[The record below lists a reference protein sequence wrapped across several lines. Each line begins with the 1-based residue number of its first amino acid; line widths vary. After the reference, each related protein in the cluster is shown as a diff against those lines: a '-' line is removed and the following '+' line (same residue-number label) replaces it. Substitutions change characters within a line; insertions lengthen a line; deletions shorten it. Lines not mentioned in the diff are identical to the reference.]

1 METTKFSHVEVNHT
15 YTGVYILHD
24 VISDENRKKLIEYTE
39 KYALSNKTDYSD
51 EARNNVRCYAADIKS
66 IENNQNYNEIRS
78 IIHETM
84 VDVQE
89 LLKKHVDVHLMAY
102 ETPCLRKIYGAT
114 RTHTDGLRSEIT
126 IKNTLGSLYDPT
138 EDNLGSMFSV
148 IVALNDDYEGGEFVF
163 PKHDFSVRLKAGD
176 AIAFP
181 PYWTHPHQTNDLNG
195 TFRYTINTWFHGNK
209 RKEVTPPEL
218 SNVHQVKLGAVPNQ

>member
-1 METTKFSHVEVNHT
+1 METTKFSHIEVNHT

-84 VDVQE
+84 TDVQE
-89 LLKKHVDVHLMAY
+89 LLKKHIDVHIMAY

-126 IKNTLGSLYDPT
+126 TKNTLGSLYDPT

-163 PKHDFSVRLKAGD
+163 PKHDFSVRLQAGD

-218 SNVHQVKLGAVPNQ
+218 SNFHQVKLDAVPNQ